1 MRETKDVR
9 ANVISVNT
17 GEIRQIS
24 FNDKTLE
31 QFISKIKRVFKK
43 ELLNPIN
50 IEFMFELE
58 EDGNIVATFDSIND
72 LITAIKKL
80 V

>member
-58 EDGNIVATFDSIND
+58 EDGSIVATFDSIND